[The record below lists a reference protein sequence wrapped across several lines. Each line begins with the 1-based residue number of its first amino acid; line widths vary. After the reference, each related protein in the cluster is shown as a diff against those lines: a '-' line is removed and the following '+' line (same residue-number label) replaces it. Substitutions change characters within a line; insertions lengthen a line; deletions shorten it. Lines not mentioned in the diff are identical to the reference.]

1 MRRVLCV
8 RIKVLTTAKDTSAYF
23 AKEEE
28 VMNVTAVAVC
38 HRARAISAITDMWTA
53 PAKAGLY
60 TITLPIPVSWG
71 EKPEERPEVQA
82 QAAAVPA
89 AIVKKDMWSVLFAKA
104 AEDSE
109 ATLWEDLTERT
120 A

>member
-60 TITLPIPVSWG
+60 TTILLIREEKAVMAEAEATKAEMPALP
-71 EKPEERPEVQA
+71 
-82 QAAAVPA
+82 
-89 AIVKKDMWSVLFAKA
+89 AIMDMWNAPCVKETEETALIR
-104 AEDSE
+104 
-109 ATLWEDLTERT
+109 WEDLTAER
-120 A
+120 